1 LTFSSS
7 SKALVAAIAFA
18 LSGAV
23 DRPPAA
29 APAVAHPMC
38 RPIFY
43 PRVGSAVDSNVAP
56 RGPGLILMGGSTD
69 VDAAFRWLRQTIA
82 GRSGADGGDIV
93 VLRASGD
100 NDYDKYIYGLARF
113 NSVRTILLPPC
124 ASAQDVSK
132 AAAAVDRAQG
142 VFFAGGDQANYVRWK
157 GTPLAAA
164 VQRLYD
170 RGGVVGGTSAGL
182 AIQGQFVFDAVS
194 GDLTH
199 DVHTPDAVADPYEK
213 AISFTEGLFD
223 FPPLRGIITDTH
235 FRARDRYGR
244 LAAFMAVLV
253 AGHRTAAGQISA
265 VGVAERSA
273 VVVDRSGV
281 GTLLTQGRG
290 GRALFLRTGPAK
302 QAVRGKPLIS
312 SAIDT
317 VLLDTPG
324 QRFDLRLWCGDGKR
338 YDVMVDGRRRPI
350 YSPGNPYVAPAHS
363 RPASCAIA
371 VRQM

>member
-1 LTFSSS
+1 LKFRVSSICLIAS
-7 SKALVAAIAFA
+7 VGFAVLGLV
-18 LSGAV
+18 SGHV
-23 DRPPAA
+23 SIA
-29 APAVAHPMC
+29 APASC
-38 RPIFY
+38 LSLFY
-43 PRVGSAVDSNVAP
+43 PRIGNVIDSNVAP

-124 ASAQDVSK
+124 AIAQDVSK

-253 AGHRTAAGQISA
+253 ARHRTAAGQISA
-265 VGVAERSA
+265 VGVAEKSA
-273 VVVDRSGV
+273 VVVDRYGI
-281 GTLLTQGRG
+281 GTLLMQGPG
-290 GRALFLRTGPAK
+290 GRALFLRTGTAK

-317 VLLDTPG
+317 VLLDKPG

-338 YDVMVDGRRRPI
+338 YNVMVDGSRRPM